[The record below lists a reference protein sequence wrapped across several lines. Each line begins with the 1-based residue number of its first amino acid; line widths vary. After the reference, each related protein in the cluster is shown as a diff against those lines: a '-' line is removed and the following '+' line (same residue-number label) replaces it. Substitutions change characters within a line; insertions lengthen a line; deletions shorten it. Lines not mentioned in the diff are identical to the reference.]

1 MESQQQGG
9 ETVTDSDT
17 ELQARVAWY
26 YFVGGLTQ
34 QDIANRLGTSRV
46 RVNRLL
52 AASRESGQVE
62 VTINSDLA
70 GCVALEHELINR
82 FDLLDAVVV
91 PTPDDPALLRPA
103 LGVAAASHMASLV
116 TDGMTIALAWG
127 RTIESVMQALPARP
141 GRGISVVGVQGGLAH
156 CGSLNTFEVVSDLAR
171 LYDAEQHFFAAPMYA
186 NSAEDRERLMAQNS
200 IRDACLKASNADL
213 ILYTAGGIE
222 DSLAV
227 NVGVGESHVVDEL
240 RANGAVGDVL
250 GYFVDAQGQPIAHP
264 INERCLAIPLSALA
278 RGKRVMLIG
287 GGPDR
292 VAITKAALTGGL
304 SNMLVTDERS
314 ARAMVTDDTPA

>member
-1 MESQQQGG
+1 MEWEPKDCEPPSNS
-9 ETVTDSDT
+9 DS

-34 QDIANRLGTSRV
+34 QDIANRLSTSRV
-46 RVNRLL
+46 SVNRLL
-52 AASRESGQVE
+52 AASRETGQVE

-70 GCVALEHELINR
+70 GCVALEHALIEQ
-82 FDLLDAVVV
+82 FGLLEAVVV

-103 LGVAAASHMASLV
+103 LGVAAASHMAGIV

-127 RTIESVMQALPARP
+127 RTIEAVMDALPARP
-141 GRGISVVGVQGGLAH
+141 GRGLSVVGVQGGLAN
-156 CGSLNTFEVVSDLAR
+156 CGSLNTFEVVSDLAH

-186 NSAEDRERLMAQNS
+186 NSAQDRERLLAQDS
-200 IRDACLKASNADL
+200 IRDACSKASSAEL

-227 NVGVGESHVVDEL
+227 NVGVGDPRVVDEL

-250 GYFVDAQGQPIAHP
+250 GYFVDAQGQPVEHAV
-264 INERCLAIPLSALA
+264 NDRCVAIPLSALSH
-278 RGKRVMLIG
+278 GKRVMLIG
-287 GGPDR
+287 GGTDR
-292 VAITKAALTGGL
+292 VAITRAALRGGL
-304 SNMLVTDERS
+304 ANILVTDERS
-314 ARAMVTDDTPA
+314 AEAIVD

>member
-9 ETVTDSDT
+9 KTVTDGDT

-62 VTINSDLA
+62 ITINSDLA
-70 GCVALEHELINR
+70 GCVALEHALTQR
-82 FDLLDAVVV
+82 YDLLDAIVV
-91 PTPDDPALLRPA
+91 PTPDDPGLLRPA
-103 LGVAAASHMASLV
+103 LGVAAASYMAGLV

-127 RTIESVMQALPARP
+127 RTIESVMDALPARP
-141 GRGISVVGVQGGLAH
+141 GRGLSVVGVQGGLAH

-171 LYDAEQHFFAAPMYA
+171 LYDAEQHFLAAPMYA
-186 NSAEDRERLMAQNS
+186 NSSADRERLMAQSS
-200 IRDACLKASNADL
+200 IRDACQKACSADL
-213 ILYTAGGIE
+213 ILYTPGGME

-227 NVGVGESHVVDEL
+227 NVGVGDPQVVEEL
-240 RANGAVGDVL
+240 RAKGAVGDVL
-250 GYFVDAQGQPIAHP
+250 GYFVDAAGAPVTHP
-264 INERCLAIPLSALA
+264 INERCLAIPLSGLA
-278 RGKRVMLIG
+278 HGKRVMLLAG
-287 GGPDR
+287 GMDR
-292 VAITKAALTGGL
+292 VPVIEAALTAGL
-304 SNMLVTDERS
+304 ANILVTDEGS
-314 ARAMVTDDTPA
+314 ARAMVTDHRSD